1 MEKEI
6 RSLDPVNAE
15 VRASRRGRR
24 IEGYAIVFNKESKDL
39 GGFVERIEPG
49 AMEGVLERSDVLA
62 LLNHDENRGVLAR
75 STNGDGTLELS
86 VDNFGVR
93 YAYDAP
99 DTVLGD
105 EVLSGVRRGDIRT
118 SSFAFKIADKGD
130 KWEKRDDGR
139 YLRVVNKFDKIY
151 DVSCVYREAYAD
163 TTVAVRNLV
172 EVRTAEAEKTA
183 AEAQKRIADLEEELR
198 AKEAT
203 PSDLTEAPKD
213 DPVEV
218 KPEEPP
224 QKPSFA
230 ELEAYY
236 QELETKMKRK

>member
-39 GGFVERIEPG
+39 GGFVERIEPE
-49 AMEGVLERSDVLA
+49 AVNGVLEKSDVLA
-62 LLNHDENRGVLAR
+62 LLNHDEGRGLLAR
-75 STNGDGTLELS
+75 STNGEGTLELS

-105 EVLSGVRRGDIRT
+105 EVLSGVRRGDIKT
-118 SSFAFKIADKGD
+118 SSFAFRLADAGD
-130 KWEKRDDGR
+130 KWEKRDDGK
-139 YLRVVNKFDKIY
+139 YLRIVKKFDKIF
-151 DVSCVYREAYAD
+151 DVSCVYREAYED
-163 TTVAVRNLV
+163 TTVAVRSLV

-203 PSDLTEAPKD
+203 PSEPTDAPKA
-213 DPVEV
+213 DPVVE
-218 KPEEPP
+218 KPKEPEP

-236 QELETKMKRK
+236 KELESKM